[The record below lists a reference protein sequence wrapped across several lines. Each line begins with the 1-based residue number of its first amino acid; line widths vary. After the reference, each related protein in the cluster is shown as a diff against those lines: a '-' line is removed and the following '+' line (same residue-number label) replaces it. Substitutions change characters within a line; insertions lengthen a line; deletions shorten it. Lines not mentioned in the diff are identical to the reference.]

1 MSYMRTKYITLL
13 FFGIIYLLYPSEFF
27 AQNQNEQRYSSTVK
41 AVSEV
46 MPSVV
51 NIATKARVQ
60 RVGYMYDWWRDNWT
74 PYSQELPPQESA
86 GSGVI
91 VSKAGHILTNVHV
104 VRDADE
110 IWVKLTDINGIHKLY
125 RAEAIAGSLTT
136 DIAILKIIPEKK
148 DELFPAVQ
156 FAEED
161 DLLLGETV
169 MALGNPFGLGGS
181 VSKGILSSKSRRTSK
196 VGEKLEIPDWLQTDA
211 SINPGN
217 SGGPL
222 INLNGKVIGINVAV
236 LKEGQGIG
244 FAIPIKRVNQ
254 SLSRLFTPEFL
265 DDNWFGAEIEAG
277 EQPPKIAKI
286 ELGSPADKAGLK
298 IGDQLE
304 LLNGKK
310 TETFIDVASN
320 LIGLGK
326 KRDIKIQII
335 RKGEKKTVN
344 VKLIPEDAVFN
355 SGLIRQKMGAILKPL
370 TPELADALNH
380 NSTDGFVISQIDN
393 DSPAKEAGLQ
403 PGLIITSING
413 EKFNDMIDIARFV
426 NSKKT
431 GEEIVLEIIQ
441 LRRRGLF
448 VRRSTGKLTLTLL

>member
-110 IWVKLTDINGIHKLY
+110 IWVKLTDKNGIHKLY

-265 DDNWFGAEIEAG
+265 DDNWFGAEIDAG
-277 EQPPKIAKI
+277 EQPPKIGKI

-298 IGDQLE
+298 AGDQLE

>member
-1 MSYMRTKYITLL
+1 MRNKVITLL
-13 FFGIIYLLYPSEFF
+13 YFGTIFLFGSSGSLAEDQY
-27 AQNQNEQRYSSTVK
+27 EQRFSGTVK

-60 RVGYMYDWWRDNWT
+60 RVGYLYDWWRDNWT

-91 VSKAGHILTNVHV
+91 VSQIGHILTNVHV

-110 IWVKLTDINGIHKLY
+110 IWVKLTNKNGIHKIY

-136 DIAILKIIPEKK
+136 DIAILKIITENK
-148 DELFPAVQ
+148 DEVFPAVQ
-156 FAEED
+156 FAQEE

-181 VSKGILSSKSRRTSK
+181 VSKGILSSKSRRTSDT
-196 VGEKLEIPDWLQTDA
+196 GEKLEIPDWLQTDA

-222 INLNGKVIGINVAV
+222 INLDGEVIGINVAV

-265 DDNWFGAEIEAG
+265 DDNWFGAEISTG
-277 EQPPKIAKI
+277 EQPPKIVQI
-286 ELGSPADKAGLK
+286 EPNSPADKAGLK
-298 IGDQLE
+298 AGDQLV
-304 LLNGKK
+304 LINGIK
-310 TETFIDVASN
+310 TKTFIDIASN

-326 KRDIKIQII
+326 KRDIKIQFI
-335 RKGEKKTVN
+335 RKGEKKNAT
-344 VKLIPEDAVFN
+344 VKLIPENAVFN
-355 SGLIRQKMGAILKPL
+355 SGLIRQKIGAILKPI
-370 TPELADALNH
+370 TPELADALNYD
-380 NSTDGFVISQIDN
+380 STDGFVISQIDG
-393 DSPAKEAGLQ
+393 DSPAQEAGLQ

-413 EKFNDMIDIARFV
+413 EKFNSIVDFARFFY
-426 NSKKT
+426 SKKT
-431 GEEIVLEIIQ
+431 GEEVTLEIVQ
-441 LRRRGLF
+441 MRQRGLF
-448 VRRSTGKLTLTLL
+448 VRKSIGKLTLTLL

>member
-1 MSYMRTKYITLL
+1 LIILSRVTGTPNLFPTGVLMHPKLLNARIAIKPNRTKRKVMRVIPIKTGLSVKSFEAIVDKLFFIFWINMNKLYIMNVLLMSYMRTKYITLL

-110 IWVKLTDINGIHKLY
+110 IWVKLTDKKGIHKLY

-181 VSKGILSSKSRRTSK
+181 VSK
-196 VGEKLEIPDWLQTDA
+196 
-211 SINPGN
+211 
-217 SGGPL
+217 
-222 INLNGKVIGINVAV
+222 
-236 LKEGQGIG
+236 
-244 FAIPIKRVNQ
+244 
-254 SLSRLFTPEFL
+254 
-265 DDNWFGAEIEAG
+265 
-277 EQPPKIAKI
+277 
-286 ELGSPADKAGLK
+286 
-298 IGDQLE
+298 
-304 LLNGKK
+304 
-310 TETFIDVASN
+310 
-320 LIGLGK
+320 
-326 KRDIKIQII
+326 
-335 RKGEKKTVN
+335 
-344 VKLIPEDAVFN
+344 
-355 SGLIRQKMGAILKPL
+355 
-370 TPELADALNH
+370 
-380 NSTDGFVISQIDN
+380 
-393 DSPAKEAGLQ
+393 
-403 PGLIITSING
+403 
-413 EKFNDMIDIARFV
+413 
-426 NSKKT
+426 
-431 GEEIVLEIIQ
+431 
-441 LRRRGLF
+441 
-448 VRRSTGKLTLTLL
+448 

>member
-110 IWVKLTDINGIHKLY
+110 IWVKLTDKNGIHKLY

-277 EQPPKIAKI
+277 EQPPKIGKI

-298 IGDQLE
+298 AGDQLE

>member
-110 IWVKLTDINGIHKLY
+110 IWVKLTDKKGIHKLY

-254 SLSRLFTPEFL
+254 SLSRLYTPEFL

-277 EQPPKIAKI
+277 EQPPKIGKI